1 MRTRNNVIDLAERD
15 LNISQLEKEIKLK
28 KELLIKKK
36 KDLKEK
42 AIMNDFLDIV
52 KQDYTKYYNYII
64 EEKQKQIRAL
74 TVLNEYL
81 NDLVRTERVVDGQMR
96 TAKYDQNDIN
106 KEILKIQKELDE
118 IIQENK

>member
-1 MRTRNNVIDLAERD
+1 MKTRNNVRNLAERD
-15 LNISQLEKEIKLK
+15 LNISQLEEEIKLK
-28 KELLIKKK
+28 KELLLKKK

-42 AIMNDFLDIV
+42 AKMNDFLDVV
-52 KQDYTKYYNYII
+52 KEDYKKYYNYII

-106 KEILKIQKELDE
+106 KEIAKIQKELDG